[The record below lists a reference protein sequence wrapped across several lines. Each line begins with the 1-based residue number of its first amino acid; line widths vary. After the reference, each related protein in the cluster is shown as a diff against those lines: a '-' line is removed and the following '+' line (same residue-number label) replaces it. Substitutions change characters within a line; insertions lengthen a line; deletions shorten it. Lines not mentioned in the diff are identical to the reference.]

1 MTIEELKNLK
11 EAEHKVEF
19 KEAKNGGYSF
29 NGGGKADPKDR
40 RKCILSYV
48 TALANEGGGYLI
60 FGVHDKYPHQI
71 VGSTQHI
78 NATGKLE
85 QEIYAAKA
93 IRVEI
98 SELFED
104 DKRVLIIKIPS
115 RPPGKVFKFE
125 DVALMRVGE
134 ELLPMSDEQ
143 YLKIVQEQEPDF
155 SATICEGL
163 LLEDLDE
170 QAIINMKVAYA
181 EKQNNSLFLTQNIKQ
196 CLIDLHLI
204 KEEKLTYASLIL
216 LGKKNSIRK
225 YLPQAVI
232 SLEYRNNTGQ
242 ITFDDRHIFD
252 EPYFITIEALWNSIN
267 LRNGKVPVQQGP
279 FIFDISFFNQEVIRE
294 AVNNA
299 VAHRDY
305 RKASEVV
312 IKQYAQAMN
321 IISPGGF
328 PIGVTLNNLLTVSS
342 TPRNRLLTDVLAKT
356 GVVER
361 SGQGIDKIYYQSIAE
376 AKGMPDYSY
385 SDDFQV
391 ELRLSAIVKDK
402 AFALF
407 IKQLQKDRKD
417 DDKLS
422 VKEIIVLD
430 SIREGNYKEDLNK
443 SVNEKL
449 LAEGLIEKKGRTTNQ
464 KFVLSK
470 VYYAFTS
477 KEVEYTNNTPIDES
491 YMVMKINQHLTNW
504 GKAKMGKFVELFKGQ
519 LTRDQ
524 VKLFIYKL
532 VTNNYLEFEGNG
544 PARVYLISKNAK
556 EGETIMMRA
565 IEIGLETMKKNG
577 EINTENNTDT
587 RNSV

>member
-1 MTIEELKNLK
+1 
-11 EAEHKVEF
+11 
-19 KEAKNGGYSF
+19 
-29 NGGGKADPKDR
+29 
-40 RKCILSYV
+40 
-48 TALANEGGGYLI
+48 
-60 FGVHDKYPHQI
+60 
-71 VGSTQHI
+71 
-78 NATGKLE
+78 
-85 QEIYAAKA
+85 
-93 IRVEI
+93 
-98 SELFED
+98 
-104 DKRVLIIKIPS
+104 
-115 RPPGKVFKFE
+115 
-125 DVALMRVGE
+125 
-134 ELLPMSDEQ
+134 
-143 YLKIVQEQEPDF
+143 
-155 SATICEGL
+155 
-163 LLEDLDE
+163 
-170 QAIINMKVAYA
+170 
-181 EKQNNSLFLTQNIKQ
+181 
-196 CLIDLHLI
+196 
-204 KEEKLTYASLIL
+204 
-216 LGKKNSIRK
+216 
-225 YLPQAVI
+225 LPQAVI

-252 EPYFITIEALWNSIN
+252 EPYFLTIEALWNSIN

-430 SIREGNYKEDLNK
+430 SIREGNYKEDFNK
-443 SVNEKL
+443 PINEKL
-449 LAEGLIEKKGRTTNQ
+449 LADGLIEKKGRTNNQ
-464 KFVLSK
+464 RFVLSK
-470 VYYAFTS
+470 IYYAFTN
-477 KEVEYTNNTPIDES
+477 KEVEYTNNTPIEES
-491 YMVMKINQHLTNW
+491 YIFMKINQHLANW
-504 GKAKMGKFVELFKGQ
+504 GKAKMGKFVELFNGQ

-524 VKLFIYKL
+524 VKIFIYRL
-532 VTNNYLEFEGNG
+532 VKENYLAFEGNG
-544 PARVYLISKNAK
+544 PAREYQLSKNAK
-556 EGETIMMRA
+556 EGETLMKRA

-577 EINTENNTDT
+577 EFASKNSNINDSN
-587 RNSV
+587 